1 MNRLDLEI
9 EDNKMHTGDALVSL
23 PNNLNGSAKVKR
35 NDLTDVKVGVLV
47 RDEEQGLEQILLQ
60 HLKDDTPP
68 EKLKEIISTIQ
79 TLQHKTPDTVTES
92 LFLSQVKQYL
102 KVGKD
107 VVDLG
112 IAIVKLYAAT
122 V

>member
-23 PNNLNGSAKVKR
+23 PNNLNGSVKVKR
-35 NDLTDVKVGVLV
+35 NDLVDVKVGLLV
-47 RDEEQGLEQILLQ
+47 RDEEQSLEKILLQ

-68 EKLKEIISTIQ
+68 EKIKEIIASIQ
-79 TLQHKTPDTVTES
+79 ILQHKTSDTVTES
-92 LFLSQVKQYL
+92 LFLSQVRQYL
-102 KVGKD
+102 KVGKN

-112 IAIVKLYAAT
+112 IAIVKLYATT

>member
-9 EDNKMHTGDALVSL
+9 EDNIMHTGEALVSL

-35 NDLTDVKVGVLV
+35 NNLTDVKVGVLV
-47 RDEEQGLEQILLQ
+47 RDEEQGLEKILLQ

-68 EKLKEIISTIQ
+68 EKLKEIISSIQ
-79 TLQHKTPDTVTES
+79 ALQHKTPDTVTES
-92 LFLSQVKQYL
+92 LFLSRVKEYL
-102 KVGKD
+102 KVGKN
-107 VVDLG
+107 VVELG
-112 IAIVKLYAAT
+112 ITIVKLYAAT